1 MLATEHV
8 QRARK
13 FLVDADRELEAG
25 DHFQA
30 SAKLWGAA
38 SHMVIA
44 EMHRRGLKQS
54 GHRAMIDAI
63 EQFAEDWEEPS
74 ISTNFAIAES
84 LHANFYH
91 GFMQPQD
98 VRRHRGRIHE
108 FVERMDDLA
117 DNGRLVAD
125 N

>member
-1 MLATEHV
+1 MLAPEHV
-8 QRARK
+8 QRARQ
-13 FLVDADRELEAG
+13 FLSDADRELDAG
-25 DHFQA
+25 DHFKA
-30 SAKLWGAA
+30 SEKLWGAA

-63 EQFAEDWEEPS
+63 EQIAEEADEPS
-74 ISTNFAIAES
+74 FRANFAIAES

-98 VRRHRGRIHE
+98 VRRHRSHVHE
-108 FVERMDDLA
+108 FVAKMSELTNCRPEIE
-117 DNGRLVAD
+117 N
-125 N
+125 

>member
-1 MLATEHV
+1 MLAPEHI
-8 QRARK
+8 QRARQ
-13 FLVDADRELEAG
+13 FLSDADRELDAG

-30 SAKLWGAA
+30 SEKLWGAA

-44 EMHRRGLKQS
+44 EMHRRGIKQS

-63 EQFAEDWEEPS
+63 GQIANDADDRSFRA
-74 ISTNFAIAES
+74 NFAIAES

-98 VRRHRGRIHE
+98 VRRHRSHIHE
-108 FVERMDDLA
+108 FVQKMIELT
-117 DNGRLVAD
+117 NGRD
-125 N
+125 QNGN